1 MHRQVRRDD
10 AGGDGLAGD
19 GVVPGAGS
27 RVRGGHG
34 VRVARDREG
43 DLAADV
49 VVGVLVVVQA
59 FGVHDGPQGHV
70 LLAVGYHLTQVDLVR
85 VQDQGLSNV
94 SRFRVGGHGGHAR
107 NIEVHVGDRRVRC
120 HAHLHDLGGQD
131 RARKVRPFAVA
142 DAVLDATNQRLGLVT
157 QHSAQGIREA
167 VPTVFLAVS
176 RSCEPPVV
184 PGRLLAHDVDDLL
197 AGQHGVRRLHE
208 GRDARNVCG
217 GLGRARRG
225 SVDLG
230 DAPTRVGR
238 VDRLTWRRKVDGCAV
253 VRRLR
258 ARQRR
263 AQRVV
268 VPVRLADRGD
278 GGDAADHGG
287 HHPGPFDGAIRN
299 GSRVGGRVT
308 VRRRMV
314 EVNASVTGGG
324 DHREPARLGAVNGAL
339 SGLQASGL
347 LGIGRAPVDPR
358 VHLERIVD
366 NIHPVAGGPLVGAHE
381 GLGVQL
387 VSVVDGLDRHE
398 GRLRRDTVHAD
409 VVVVGRDDAGGV
421 RAVGRSAL
429 HLTLNRARNAVDGAG
444 DGPTRIDAPDQVGLC
459 VVDAGVDDA
468 HGHRGARHGD
478 GGSFLG
484 AHGLGTPVRAGR
496 GNGTVR
502 AGDRRGGIR
511 VGGVRGRVGGIR
523 GRGGGIRVGGV
534 RGRGGVR
541 RGGRSRGRKRVREPL
556 DVRHRGDAG
565 RTNRMDAHPGL
576 RQGGGQVGRERGRLT
591 LGKKGAQLWVVR
603 HENPT
608 DGGNQVDS
616 SGHLALTGV
625 GIEVDGVVHEAR
637 AGSGGRD
644 QANVVVGA
652 GGRGGRRGHAH
663 R

>member
-1 MHRQVRRDD
+1 M
-10 AGGDGLAGD
+10 
-19 GVVPGAGS
+19 
-27 RVRGGHG
+27 
-34 VRVARDREG
+34 
-43 DLAADV
+43 
-49 VVGVLVVVQA
+49 
-59 FGVHDGPQGHV
+59 
-70 LLAVGYHLTQVDLVR
+70 
-85 VQDQGLSNV
+85 
-94 SRFRVGGHGGHAR
+94 
-107 NIEVHVGDRRVRC
+107 RC

-142 DAVLDATNQRLGLVT
+142 DAVLDATNHGLGLVT
-157 QHSAQGIREA
+157 QHSAQSIREA

-238 VDRLTWRRKVDGCAV
+238 VDRLTRRRKVDGCAV

-299 GSRVGGRVT
+299 GSRVSGRIT

-347 LGIGRAPVDPR
+347 LGIGRVPVDPR
-358 VHLERIVD
+358 VHLEGVVD
-366 NIHPVAGGPLVGAHE
+366 NVHPVACGPLVGAHE

-409 VVVVGRDDAGGV
+409 VVVVGGDNAGDV

-429 HLTLNRARNAVDGAG
+429 HRTLNRTRDAVDGAG
-444 DGPTRIDAPDQVGLC
+444 DGPTRINAPDQVGLS
-459 VVDAGVDDA
+459 VVNAGVDDT

-478 GGSFLG
+478 GGGFLG
-484 AHGLGTPVRAGR
+484 AHGLGAPVRAGR

-502 AGDRRGGIR
+502 ARNRRGGIR
-511 VGGVRGRVGGIR
+511 VGGVRV
-523 GRGGGIRVGGV
+523 RGGGIRVGRGGGV
-534 RGRGGVR
+534 RVHGGVRRGGSSGVRRGGVIRVGRGGVR
-541 RGGRSRGRKRVREPL
+541 RGGSSRGRKRVREPL

-576 RQGGGQVGRERGRLT
+576 RQGGSQVGCERGRLT

-644 QANVVVGA
+644 QADVVVGA

>member
-10 AGGDGLAGD
+10 AGGNRLAGR
-19 GVVPGAGS
+19 GVLPGAGS
-27 RVRGGHG
+27 RVRVGHG
-34 VRVARDREG
+34 VRVARDRKG
-43 DLAADV
+43 GFGGRIV
-49 VVGVLVVVQA
+49 VSVPIVVEA
-59 FGVHDGPQGHV
+59 LSKHHRCEARV
-70 LLAVGYHLTQVDLVR
+70 LLAVGDHRAQIDLVH
-85 VQDQGLSNV
+85 VQVQGLSNV
-94 SRFRVGGHGGHAR
+94 SLFRVGGHGGHAR
-107 NIEVHVGDRRVRC
+107 NIEVQVGHRRVHC
-120 HAHLHDLGGQD
+120 HAHLHDLGRQD
-131 RARKVRPFAVA
+131 RTRQVRPFAVA
-142 DAVLDATNQRLGLVT
+142 DAVLDAANQRLGLVA
-157 QHSAQGIREA
+157 QHGAERVREA
-167 VPTVFLAVS
+167 PPAVFLAVS
-176 RSCEPPVV
+176 RGSQPPVV
-184 PGRLLAHDVDDLL
+184 PGRLLAHDVDDLFP
-197 AGQHGVRRLHE
+197 GQHGVRRLHE
-208 GRDARNVCG
+208 GRDSRNVCG
-217 GLGRARRG
+217 GLGRARG
-225 SVDLG
+225 GAVDLG

-238 VDRLTWRRKVDGCAV
+238 VDRLTRRRKVDGCAV

-287 HHPGPFDGAIRN
+287 HHTGPFDGAIRN
-299 GSRVGGRVT
+299 GSRVSGRVT

-314 EVNASVTGGG
+314 EVNASVTGSG
-324 DHREPARLGAVNGAL
+324 DHREPTRLGAVNGAL

-358 VHLERIVD
+358 VHLEGVVD
-366 NIHPVAGGPLVGAHE
+366 NVHPVAGGPLVGAHE

-429 HLTLNRARNAVDGAG
+429 HRTLNRARDAVDGAG
-444 DGPTRIDAPDQVGLC
+444 DGSLGIHPPLQVGLR
-459 VVDAGVDDA
+459 VVNAGVDDA
-468 HGHRGARHGD
+468 HGHRGARHDD
-478 GGSFLG
+478 GGRFLG
-484 AHGLGTPVRAGR
+484 AHGLGAPVRAGR

-502 AGDRRGGIR
+502 ARNRRGGIRVRGIRGR
-511 VGGVRGRVGGIR
+511 VGGVRGRVG
-523 GRGGGIRVGGV
+523 
-534 RGRGGVR
+534 VR
-541 RGGRSRGRKRVREPL
+541 RGGVGRGIRGRKRVREPL

-576 RQGGGQVGRERGRLT
+576 RQGGSQVGRERGRLT

-644 QANVVVGA
+644 QADVVVGA